1 MFEAFDASSSALR
14 AERLRMNL
22 IANNLANVNTTRN
35 QFNEKVPFRRR
46 LAVFMPG
53 NAENA
58 DPRLG
63 VNVQRIVEDDA
74 APRLEWNPGHPDAV
88 QYEDLFETDKDGKIT
103 TTRRAGYENIGEQD
117 WNRLVANHG
126 QYVLMPNVDPT
137 MEMKDLILAARSY
150 EANVAV
156 IENSKAI
163 INQSLSIIA

>member
-46 LAVFMPG
+46 LAVLMPG
-53 NAENA
+53 NAEGA
-58 DPRLG
+58 DPKLG
-63 VNVQRIVEDDA
+63 VTVQRIVQDDA
-74 APRLEWNPGHPDAV
+74 APRLEWAPGHPDAI
-88 QYEDLFETDKDGKIT
+88 QFEDLFQTDANGKIT
-103 TTRRAGYENIGEQD
+103 DKRRAGYENIADDQ
-117 WNRLVANHG
+117 WAKLVASQG
-126 QYVLMPNVDPT
+126 QYVLLPNVDPDK
-137 MEMKDLILAARSY
+137 EQIDLLMAARSY

-156 IENSKAI
+156 IENSKSI